1 MAEHRLR
8 QRARVKLALW
18 DAFHG
23 TGQPQPEAYPVDT
36 TGTTLYGTRL
46 EDVHRRDGLAGR
58 HGEPRRLHEQRRTCR
73 SISEAKQAEDYEKL
87 VHLANCEP
95 TLTDFHI
102 FHEIDESDRT
112 GFQSGVLRVD
122 FSERDS
128 ALATPNSVNHAIKT
142 DNGSCAGGVWQTLG
156 SFLYSSSAV
165 VPDYK
170 TFPYQGAQPLAA
182 TTVSGGGKYVTLDA
196 GEGFTYSIVFKNGSQ
211 SANASGAAPRTT
223 ATVKIPTG
231 FGAGTATIVLKA
243 EMNPARDEHGD
254 AQARQRDGQLQ
265 AEAEAQAEKEEV
277 AAGRVPPKGAEDSL
291 DRGLTRPAAA
301 ADHPWAELDRRR
313 AFP

>member
-1 MAEHRLR
+1 
-8 QRARVKLALW
+8 VKLALW

-36 TGTTLYGTRL
+36 TGTTLYGRVSKTFIDETGWQVDTASR
-46 EDVHRRDGLAGR
+46 AGYTNA
-58 HGEPRRLHEQRRTCR
+58 ENVPV
-73 SISEAKQAEDYEKL
+73 ISEAKQAEDYEKL

-128 ALATPNSVNHAIKT
+128 ALATPNSVNHALKT
-142 DNGSCAGGVWQTLG
+142 DNGVCAGGVWQTLG

-182 TTVSGGGKYVTLDA
+182 TTVSGGGRYITLDA
-196 GEGFTYSIVFKNGSQ
+196 GEGFTYAIAFKNGSQ
-211 SANASGAAPRTT
+211 TTSAKGAAPRTN
-223 ATVKIPTG
+223 ATLKIPNG
-231 FGAGTATIVLKA
+231 FGGGTATIVLKA
-243 EMNPARDEHGD
+243 ETNPARTTTATLSLG
-254 AQARQRDGQLQ
+254 
-265 AEAEAQAEKEEV
+265 
-277 AAGRVPPKGAEDSL
+277 PPSK
-291 DRGLTRPAAA
+291 PK
-301 ADHPWAELDRRR
+301 HKPKK
-313 AFP
+313 PKH